1 MFKTQNMKM
10 TELNVVTRLKRLENE
25 WNDLDMEKDHITET
39 MQSIRKEILEIQFKG
54 KGLFAKQKDSEVTE

>member
-1 MFKTQNMKM
+1 M
-10 TELNVVTRLKRLENE
+10 VTRLKRLENE